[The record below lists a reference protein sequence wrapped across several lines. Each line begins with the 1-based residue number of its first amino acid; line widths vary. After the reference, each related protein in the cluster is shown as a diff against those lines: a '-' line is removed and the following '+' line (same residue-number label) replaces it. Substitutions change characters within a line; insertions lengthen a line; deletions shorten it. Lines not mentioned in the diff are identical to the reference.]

1 MKILVISNFFP
12 PHVIGGAEIIA
23 HHQARALAARGH
35 EVRVLAGDNSRGLPG
50 YPVEKEVFD
59 GLPVTR
65 VSLTYLDFAPTANNV
80 AHPGVE
86 RIFLK
91 LIAEWRPDV
100 IHAHHMVGLSLGILQ
115 LARAHGIRIALTLHD
130 HWGFCMNS
138 TRITTQNVL
147 CHDSTQCHKCHSHIY
162 NDGVMLPQRMRQDY
176 LRWQLDAVDYFISPS
191 HYLANT
197 YIANGLPAERMNV
210 IANGIEL
217 ERFIKTTPAA
227 PGPRLNVLFTGYM
240 GGHKGVPT
248 LLKALALL
256 PPERVHVDMVGD
268 GHMMESYRAELHDIA
283 PNVSAK
289 FWGRL
294 PNVLIAERF
303 AQAHVFVLPS
313 VCPENQPVTITEAMA
328 CGLPVVA
335 SRIGGIS
342 ELVDNGN
349 TGFLFEHGNAEEL
362 AERLRNYI
370 DRPEQIVIHGTAGRD
385 RIQAYAF
392 DLQIERIEAL
402 LASPGAERTEAPQL
416 IACQGAP
423 LPGTFD
429 TVLEELCPV
438 PANRPQP
445 ASQPCFIPGNWIKP
459 EQADVLWVAGPVEGD
474 PDVAMKYIEAYRKL
488 GKQVVLDERNLLVAR
503 NTQTSLLVRGGG
515 QVALGLKHLLAYS
528 KDSPGAA
535 DAGAPVRIAAVQA

>member
-23 HHQARALAARGH
+23 HHQALALAALGH

-50 YPVEKEVFD
+50 YPIQQEVFD
-59 GLPVTR
+59 GLPITR
-65 VSLTYLDFAPTANNV
+65 VSLTYLDFAPTGNNV

-100 IHAHHMVGLSLGILQ
+100 IHAHHMAGLSLGILQ
-115 LARAHGIRIALTLHD
+115 LARAHSIRIALTLHD

-138 TRITTQNVL
+138 TRITTQNTL
-147 CHDSTQCHKCHSHIY
+147 CRDSTQCHACHSHIY

-197 YIANGLPAERMNV
+197 YIANGLPADRMNV

-217 ERFIKTTPAA
+217 ARFVNTAPPT

-256 PPERVHVDMVGD
+256 PPDRVHVDMVGD
-268 GHMMESYRAELHDIA
+268 GHMLEAYKAELREIA
-283 PNVSAK
+283 PEVSAK

-294 PNVLIAERF
+294 PNARIAERF

-335 SRIGGIS
+335 SRIGGIP
-342 ELVDNGN
+342 ELVDDGN
-349 TGFLFEHGNAEEL
+349 TGHLFEHGNAEEL
-362 AERLRNYI
+362 AERLRFYI
-370 DRPEQIVIHGTAGRD
+370 DQPEKIVAHGKAGRA
-385 RIQAYAF
+385 RIQAFAF
-392 DLQIERIEAL
+392 DLQIEHIAAL
-402 LASPGAERTEAPQL
+402 LASPGAERGEAPQL
-416 IACQGAP
+416 IACHGAA
-423 LPGTFD
+423 LPETFD
-429 TVLEELCPV
+429 IVLKELCPV

-445 ASQPCFIPGNWIKP
+445 SSQPCCIPVNWIKP
-459 EQADVLWVAGPVEGD
+459 EQADLLWVAGPVADD
-474 PDVAMKYIEAYRKL
+474 PDSALQDIEAYRSL
-488 GKQVVLDERNLLVAR
+488 GKQVVVDERNLLVAR
-503 NTQTSLLVRGGG
+503 HNDTALMVRGGK
-515 QVALGLKHLLAYS
+515 QVALGLKLLLSHARV
-528 KDSPGAA
+528 PAEETT
-535 DAGAPVRIAAVQA
+535 IAS

>member
-1 MKILVISNFFP
+1 MKVLVISNFFP

-50 YPVEKEVFD
+50 YPIEQEVFD

-65 VSLTYLDFAPTANNV
+65 VSLTYLDFAPTGNNV

-86 RIFLK
+86 RIFLR

-100 IHAHHMVGLSLGILQ
+100 IHAHHMAGLSLGILQ
-115 LARAHGIRIALTLHD
+115 LARANGIRIALTLHD

-138 TRITTQNVL
+138 TRITSKDIL

-197 YIANGLPAERMNV
+197 YIANGLPAERMHV

-217 ERFIKTTPAA
+217 ERFRETSPPT

-256 PPERVHVDMVGD
+256 PPDKVHVDMVGD
-268 GHMMESYRAELHDIA
+268 GHMMESYKAELRKNA
-283 PNVSAK
+283 PGVSAK

-294 PNVLIAERF
+294 PNARIAERF

-335 SRIGGIS
+335 SRIGGIP
-342 ELVDNGN
+342 ELVDDGK
-349 TGFLFEHGNAEEL
+349 TGWLFQHGDAEAL
-362 AERLRNYI
+362 AARLRYYI
-370 DRPEQIVIHGTAGRD
+370 DQPEEIVAHGTAGRE
-385 RIQAYAF
+385 RIQAFAF
-392 DLQIERIEAL
+392 ELQIDRIASL
-402 LASPGAERTEAPQL
+402 LASPAAKRGQPMQV
-416 IACQGAP
+416 IACHGAP
-423 LPGTFD
+423 PAGTFD
-429 TVLEELCPV
+429 AMLEELCPV

-445 ASQPCFIPGNWIKP
+445 ASQPCCIPANWIKP
-459 EQADVLWVAGPVEGD
+459 DQADVLWVAGPVDGD
-474 PDVAMKYIEAYRKL
+474 PAAARKLIESYRKL
-488 GKQVVLDERNLLVAR
+488 GKQVVLDERNLLLAR
-503 NTQTSLLVRGGG
+503 NCTTSLLVRGDL
-515 QVALGLKHLLAYS
+515 QVALGLKHLLAHAQVARDAT
-528 KDSPGAA
+528 DSG
-535 DAGAPVRIAAVQA
+535 VTVERMAV